1 MGDGCSECV
10 LSHGGLICV
19 SWAQGSSLWFLLLF
33 IRNIILCSSAA
44 GSSRGLCWIM
54 HIHRVTRLNRT
65 FSFFLPCIGHR
76 DPVSDC
82 PSHYIW
88 KCCCLWKFIHVFLLA
103 PSFSILQTWWL
114 EKPKRT
120 DTQDAQAEINIY
132 TVCIYQLRLLIFYN
146 RHWMCQWRE
155 QQTQENVCAAR
166 KPLFN
171 HHFFW
176 DFLLQRLDSQYYH
189 ETNYN
194 WPPSSLQSLVKIFL
208 KKALNYKT
216 NSVDT
221 EENIDTIT
229 V

>member
-1 MGDGCSECV
+1 MGDGYSECV

-54 HIHRVTRLNRT
+54 HIYRVTRLNRT
-65 FSFFLPCIGHR
+65 FSFFLPFIGHR
-76 DPVSDC
+76 DPASDC

-132 TVCIYQLRLLIFYN
+132 TLYFRYFTTGTECVNGENSKPKKMSALPGNLYLIIISSEIFFCSVLIHNITMKQIIIDLLL
-146 RHWMCQWRE
+146 
-155 QQTQENVCAAR
+155 
-166 KPLFN
+166 LFSLWLKY
-171 HHFFW
+171 FW
-176 DFLLQRLDSQYYH
+176 
-189 ETNYN
+189 
-194 WPPSSLQSLVKIFL
+194 
-208 KKALNYKT
+208 KKH
-216 NSVDT
+216 
-221 EENIDTIT
+221 
-229 V
+229 